1 MEHQHHELPPLPA
14 SLQRRLGA
22 VLAWAAE
29 NAQEV
34 ADRALEPLGLNV
46 KHFGVMTFLRHETEP
61 DPERGSLSQQ
71 AIGERLR
78 IDRTTMVAL
87 IDDLERGRLR
97 EARAKPRRPARVRD
111 QPHGGRKE
119 SACPGREGRRRTRPP
134 VLRTYLRARAAGAP
148 PAARTPHRA
157 TRAKPHWSC
166 VPGLTFP
173 QSSSGAASAG
183 WTPRGFDS
191 ESMLAHLTVLFPT
204 ADLDAQDVGAW
215 RPWPRTHLG

>member
-29 NAQEV
+29 DAQEV

-61 DPERGSLSQQ
+61 DPEQGSLSQQ

-87 IDDLERGRLR
+87 IDDLERAGYVKR
-97 EARAKPRRPARVRD
+97 ERNPDDRRAYVITLTTAGKRAQARAEEAVDAHALEFFGKLSEDERQELHRLLARLIER
-111 QPHGGRKE
+111 
-119 SACPGREGRRRTRPP
+119 
-134 VLRTYLRARAAGAP
+134 
-148 PAARTPHRA
+148 
-157 TRAKPHWSC
+157 
-166 VPGLTFP
+166 
-173 QSSSGAASAG
+173 
-183 WTPRGFDS
+183 S
-191 ESMLAHLTVLFPT
+191 E
-204 ADLDAQDVGAW
+204 
-215 RPWPRTHLG
+215 

>member
-1 MEHQHHELPPLPA
+1 MNHQLYELPSLPA

-87 IDDLERGRLR
+87 IDDLERAGYVKRERNPDDRRAYVISLTAAGRR
-97 EARAKPRRPARVRD
+97 AYARAEKAVDEHALQFFGQISEPERQELHRLLARLIERPA
-111 QPHGGRKE
+111 
-119 SACPGREGRRRTRPP
+119 
-134 VLRTYLRARAAGAP
+134 
-148 PAARTPHRA
+148 
-157 TRAKPHWSC
+157 
-166 VPGLTFP
+166 
-173 QSSSGAASAG
+173 
-183 WTPRGFDS
+183 
-191 ESMLAHLTVLFPT
+191 
-204 ADLDAQDVGAW
+204 
-215 RPWPRTHLG
+215 

>member
-1 MEHQHHELPPLPA
+1 MEHQHYELPPLPA

-46 KHFGVMTFLRHETEP
+46 KHFGVMTFLRYETEP

-87 IDDLERGRLR
+87 IDDLERGGYVKRDRNPDDRRAYVITLTAAGKTAQ
-97 EARAKPRRPARVRD
+97 ARAEEAVDAHALEFFGKLSEDERQELHRLLARLIERP
-111 QPHGGRKE
+111 E
-119 SACPGREGRRRTRPP
+119 
-134 VLRTYLRARAAGAP
+134 
-148 PAARTPHRA
+148 
-157 TRAKPHWSC
+157 
-166 VPGLTFP
+166 
-173 QSSSGAASAG
+173 
-183 WTPRGFDS
+183 
-191 ESMLAHLTVLFPT
+191 
-204 ADLDAQDVGAW
+204 
-215 RPWPRTHLG
+215 